1 MWHLPV
7 CAHPPPRQLLE
18 RGSLS
23 RFKFHCSVRS
33 IGNSR
38 KGRQEV
44 RWVPPHEGKKGYG
57 WWVPHS
63 SPSNLSWWGFSCEFL
78 YHFRADGL
86 LLKLK
91 NTHSWLQAGNTF
103 GDEFTVWVSGKA
115 LLISSFLYEKDT
127 SSSAVHIPFTYLVI
141 KLSLPTWRQ
150 SAHIPILSRDGL
162 QSPAVSTQVP
172 DSLLC
177 DPLWPLSPD
186 IPALHV
192 PLAFFQQEDAGANKD
207 TSQAKN
213 KKAARTGHK

>member
-1 MWHLPV
+1 MVSW
-7 CAHPPPRQLLE
+7 
-18 RGSLS
+18 G
-23 RFKFHCSVRS
+23 
-33 IGNSR
+33 
-38 KGRQEV
+38 
-44 RWVPPHEGKKGYG
+44 
-57 WWVPHS
+57 PHS

-91 NTHSWLQAGNTF
+91 THSWLQAGNTF
-103 GDEFTVWVSGKA
+103 RHGFTVWVSGKA

-141 KLSLPTWRQ
+141 KISLPTWRQ
-150 SAHIPILSRDGL
+150 SAHIPGLSSDGL

-172 DSLLC
+172 DSVLC

-192 PLAFFQQEDAGANKD
+192 PLIFAIFQLEDPGAHKD
-207 TSQAKN
+207 TRQAKN
-213 KKAARTGHK
+213 NKAARTGHK